1 MTPSQG
7 LLCGVLLLIALM
19 VYTFWPVKVFA
30 SQREKPR
37 LEFLLQRQEPLG
49 ESQRELDF
57 DFRAGKFAEA
67 EFQAQRAQLEDEAA
81 RIEAE
86 IDPLWQV

>member
-7 LLCGVLLLIALM
+7 LLCGVLLLITLM

-37 LEFLLQRQEPLG
+37 LEYLLERREELDD
-49 ESQRELDF
+49 SLRELDF

-67 EFQAQRAQLEDEAA
+67 DFQAQRTQLEDEAA
-81 RIEAE
+81 LLMAE
-86 IDPLWQV
+86 IERLQ